1 MFDLSSELQ
10 FQTSRSSGPGGQ
22 NVNKVESKVE
32 VRLNIP
38 ASQILN
44 EEQKQKIQQRLKSQL
59 TTEGDLVVTSQESRS
74 QMKNKELAVKKLYA
88 VLTKAFEEPRVRK
101 ATKPTKASTLERL
114 QTKRVASERKASRSR
129 KNWED

>member
-59 TTEGDLVVTSQESRS
+59 TTEGDLIITSQESRS
-74 QMKNKELAVKKLYA
+74 QVKNKELAVKKLYTTLA
-88 VLTKAFEEPRVRK
+88 KAFEEPRVRK
-101 ATKPTKASTLERL
+101 ATKPTRASTLQRL

>member
-59 TTEGDLVVTSQESRS
+59 TTEGDLVITSQESRS
-74 QMKNKELAVKKLYA
+74 QGKNKELAVKKLYA
-88 VLTKAFEEPRVRK
+88 ALTKAFEEPRVRK
-101 ATKPTKASTLERL
+101 ATRPTRASTLERL